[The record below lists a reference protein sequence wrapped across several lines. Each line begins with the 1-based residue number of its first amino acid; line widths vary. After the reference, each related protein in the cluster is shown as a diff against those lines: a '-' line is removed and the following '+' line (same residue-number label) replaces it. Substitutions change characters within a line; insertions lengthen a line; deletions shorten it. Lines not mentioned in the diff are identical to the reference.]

1 MKASL
6 FKIGEGCGTIGIFP
20 FGVKH
25 VVLNVEAPRYKTR
38 TDKISFL
45 RYEKLKT
52 KERGMTHEDVAP
64 CLWQKVLPLLG
75 ACQSI

>member
-1 MKASL
+1 M
-6 FKIGEGCGTIGIFP
+6 IGLLP

-25 VVLNVEAPRYKTR
+25 MVSNVEAPRYKTR

-52 KERGMTHEDVAP
+52 KEWGMNHEGVAP